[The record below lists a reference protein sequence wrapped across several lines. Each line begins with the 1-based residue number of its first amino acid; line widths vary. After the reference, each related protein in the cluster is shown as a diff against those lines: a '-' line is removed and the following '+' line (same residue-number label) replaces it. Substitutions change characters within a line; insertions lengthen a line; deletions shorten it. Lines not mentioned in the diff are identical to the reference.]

1 MKEIQG
7 VVLTVLVCGL
17 MAGSANAISTYS
29 SSFDAA
35 DALWT
40 EHRVDDSD
48 QVYTYG
54 QSGGAGNPGGALTS
68 SAQTGLVIEGAGGG
82 SSANAAGKVTTGAL
96 TMPAAGGTA
105 TWTATVGPVQGDITT
120 LGVGIGIAGN
130 EDVPTAYGMYYN
142 ADTDVIAAIVG
153 GVGNVG
159 SYNTGGKFNGT
170 YRIVLDNDGGAITA
184 AFDVQKFGE
193 AAWNSVGS
201 DSSTT
206 AGQFPGAYS
215 LIGVQKTKDIF
226 VEHASYNV
234 VNPIPEPGTLALLG
248 IGGLF
253 CFCRRRRG

>member
-1 MKEIQG
+1 MMKGIQG

-40 EHRVDDSD
+40 EHRVGDSD

-54 QSGGAGNPGGALTS
+54 QSGGGLTDA
-68 SAQTGLVIEGAGGG
+68 AQTGLVIEGAGGG
-82 SSANAAGKVTTGAL
+82 SSANGTGKVTTGAL
-96 TMPAAGGTA
+96 TMPAAGETA

-120 LGVGIGIAGN
+120 LGVGIGVAGN

-142 ADTDVIAAIVG
+142 ADTDAIAAIVG

-159 SYNTGGKFNGT
+159 TYDTGGKFNGT
-170 YRIVLDNDGGAITA
+170 YRIVLDNVGGAITA
-184 AFDVQKFGE
+184 TFDIQKFGE
-193 AAWNSVGS
+193 ATWNSVGS

-226 VEHASYNV
+226 VDHASYNV